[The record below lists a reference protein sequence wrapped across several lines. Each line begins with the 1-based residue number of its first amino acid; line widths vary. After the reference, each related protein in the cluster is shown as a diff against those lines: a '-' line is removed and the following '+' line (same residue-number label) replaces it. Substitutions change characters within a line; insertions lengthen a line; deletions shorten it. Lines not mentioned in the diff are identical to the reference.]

1 MYYTLNIL
9 MDYPGGQNPCML
21 LTIWNDK
28 ISKKKSILQYKAK
41 ENLKCVPLIG
51 TTSALRSSKKRKKSY
66 LTGRS
71 DNSL

>member
-1 MYYTLNIL
+1 
-9 MDYPGGQNPCML
+9 ML

-51 TTSALRSSKKRKKSY
+51 TTIALRSSKKGRNHTLLEDQIILYEKKTEINLY
-66 LTGRS
+66 RI
-71 DNSL
+71 